1 MFSVYIFNCC
11 KNQEDQLLKIKKE
24 NSVQVGIS
32 KAINYGGFIV
42 KKTNMVLI
50 YCLD

>member
-1 MFSVYIFNCC
+1 MFSVSIFNCC
-11 KNQEDQLLKIKKE
+11 KNQEDKLLKIKKE
-24 NSVQVGIS
+24 NLIKVGIS

-50 YCLD
+50 YRLV